1 MNVKISSLTLV
12 FVLAGL
18 QQGFAQ
24 QITADEIMNRVVS
37 RNEKIQDYTVMLTA
51 NVDVERLR
59 VPKMEAKM
67 YFKRPD
73 KVHFESKGFAM
84 LPREGVAFDPVQLRD
99 KYAAELKGEEQIE
112 NVRTYRL
119 QLTAKQSKTRPNALT
134 LWVDLTHWTVRKL
147 ETLPYEGRSVVVVFE
162 HALVQETYYLPS
174 KIVVTFDVPEMPSPE
189 AGSQPGVSETPRR
202 SSQRKGSVTVMYKD
216 YQVNVGLSD
225 DLFKESASKAQ

>member
-1 MNVKISSLTLV
+1 MLV
-12 FVLAGL
+12 LGVL

-24 QITADEIMNRVVS
+24 NVTADEILTRLQS
-37 RNEKIQDYTVMLTA
+37 QNERIQDYTVTLTA
-51 NVDVERLR
+51 NVDVERLH

-134 LWVDLTHWTVRKL
+134 LWVEPTRWTVKRL
-147 ETLPYEGRSVVVVFE
+147 ETFPYEGRSVVVVFE
-162 HALVQETYYLPS
+162 HAPVQETYYLPS
-174 KIVVTFDVPEMPSPE
+174 KIVVTFDVPEMPSPD
-189 AGSQPGVSETPRR
+189 AGSQPGVNETPRR
-202 SSQRKGSVTVMYKD
+202 SSQRKGTVTVTYKD
-216 YQVNVGLSD
+216 YQVNVGLPD
-225 DLFKESASKAQ
+225 DLFKEPAPKAQ